1 MLLVSHLQERGDSAV
16 ATHNRGG
23 ATVPHHTAKVMILP
37 RFGLDGMHSTLY
49 SPESLYV
56 MLVSNSVGRLFQGQM
71 LCKLLCDSEHPK
83 EVRRF
88 VAMVS
93 IKL

>member
-1 MLLVSHLQERGDSAV
+1 MLCWW
-16 ATHNRGG
+16 
-23 ATVPHHTAKVMILP
+23 
-37 RFGLDGMHSTLY
+37 
-49 SPESLYV
+49 
-56 MLVSNSVGRLFQGQM
+56 SNSVGRLFQGQM